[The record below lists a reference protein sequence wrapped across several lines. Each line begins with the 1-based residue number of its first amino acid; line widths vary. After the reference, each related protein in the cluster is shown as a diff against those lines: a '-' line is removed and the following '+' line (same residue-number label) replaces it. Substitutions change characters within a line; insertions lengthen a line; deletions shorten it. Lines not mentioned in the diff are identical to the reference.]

1 MMNCKFCGAELEEGS
16 SLCPACGKDNVEE
29 LEQET
34 VEAAEKAAVQE
45 EPVETEESA
54 EEAVP
59 AGDAAS
65 AEEAVSGEEAVPAD
79 EAAAAQPEKKP
90 GKTGLLIGLAVA
102 LALVVGVALFFILR
116 GSGNKDPLPE
126 NPAAG
131 TEGTT
136 AVTEETTGISGVL
149 SQDDEA
155 SLAAADQVVVR
166 MGDAALTNRQL
177 QIYYWSSYYSFLQQ
191 YGAYAS
197 YFGLD
202 TTKPLDQQNNADGI
216 TWHQFFLEQGIDYW
230 CHYEALRQE
239 ALAAGSSMDP
249 ELQTQIDNTEDTLTQ
264 EAESAGFESLD
275 AMIQSDFGVTANYA
289 VYKEYLEQ
297 YYTSYTYFS
306 GLMDAIDP
314 SREEL
319 SAFFDENPEIFTEQE
334 IQKDETPASMNVRH
348 ILITP
353 EGGTTDE
360 NGQTTYSDEEWAAAE
375 AKAQEILDS
384 WDGTEDGFGALANEH
399 STDPGSNTNGG
410 LYEGVTPGQMVTEFN
425 DWCFDPA
432 RTQGDTGI
440 VRTSYGYHIMYFVS
454 ASEEY
459 YWETVARSQYLAQ
472 KNTEIFE
479 EALDKHS
486 YTVDD
491 EAIVLAAAPSVV
503 AQYAG
508 ETETPDTT
516 TGTTSDTTP

>member
-1 MMNCKFCGAELEEGS
+1 MNCKFCGAELEEGN
-16 SLCPACGKDNVEE
+16 SLCPTCGRDNAEE

-34 VEAAEKAAVQE
+34 VEAAEEAAMQE
-45 EPVETEESA
+45 EPVEEEEAPAAEETEPTEEA
-54 EEAVP
+54 ENETEP
-59 AGDAAS
+59 EG
-65 AEEAVSGEEAVPAD
+65 AEM
-79 EAAAAQPEKKP
+79 KP
-90 GKTGLLIGLAVA
+90 GKKGAGLLIGLAVA

-116 GSGNKDPLPE
+116 GTGSRDTQPE
-126 NPAAG
+126 NPAVG

-136 AVTEETTGISGVL
+136 AVTEEATEISGKL

-155 SLAAADQVVVR
+155 ALAAADQEVAR
-166 MGDAALTNRQL
+166 MGDAVLTNRQL

-202 TTKPLDQQNNADGI
+202 TTKPLDQQTNTDGI
-216 TWHQFFLEQGIDYW
+216 TWHQYFLDQAVDVW
-230 CHYEALRQE
+230 RHYEALRQE
-239 ALAAGSSMDP
+239 AQAAGVAIDS
-249 ELQTQIDNTEDTLTQ
+249 ELQKQIDDTESSLTE
-264 EAESAGFESLD
+264 EAVSAGFESLD

-297 YYTSYTYFS
+297 YYTSYTYMN
-306 GLMDAIDP
+306 GLMEAINP

-334 IQKDETPASMNVRH
+334 VRKDETPASMNVRH
-348 ILITP
+348 ILIAP

-375 AKAQEILDS
+375 AKAKEILDS
-384 WDGTEDGFGALANEH
+384 WDGTEDGFAALANEH

-440 VRTSYGYHIMYFVS
+440 VRTNYGYHIMYFVS

-459 YWETVARSQYLAQ
+459 YWETVARNQYLTQ
-472 KNTEIFE
+472 KNTEILE
-479 EALDKHS
+479 DALAKHA
-486 YTVDD
+486 YTVSD
-491 EAIVLAAAPSVV
+491 EAIVLAVAPSVV
-503 AQYAG
+503 AQYTE
-508 ETETPDTT
+508 ETEASDATA
-516 TGTTSDTTP
+516 GTTSDTTP